1 MYRIASSLF
10 LLLLAGAL
18 SSCTRGLANG
28 PAPQPTVTFSAN
40 PTTVNAGQSATLT
53 WSSTNATSA
62 QIDNGIGAVQPSG
75 TMMVTP
81 QQTTTYNITV
91 MGAGGTATAAATV
104 TVNAPVA
111 APTVTLTANPAA
123 INSGQSSTL
132 TWSSTN
138 ATSLSIDNGIGA
150 VQASGT
156 QTVSPTQTTTYTI
169 TATGAGGTVTAQ
181 ATVTV
186 NAAPTVTIT
195 ANPTSITAGQSSTLT
210 VVATNATQVV
220 ISNNVDQTTNQLAAT
235 GGTLAVTPTQTTTYT
250 ATATGANNQT
260 AAAMATVTVT
270 TPQDVTA
277 INHVIFMMQ
286 ENRSF
291 DSYFGMLNP
300 YRKANNLNIGD
311 DGKEY
316 DVDGIDDKL
325 TKIVNVDDEGDKFSL
340 FKLTSTCIDDDTSA
354 WLESFGDVKR
364 FDRSATRQISMDG
377 FVHNSEGYA
386 KFEAQK
392 NPSAFTDLQGKRAM
406 GFYDQGFLNYY
417 YFMASDFALSDRWFS
432 PVASKTALN
441 RIATFS
447 GGTTQGDVHDPLN
460 DDKFP
465 QLTYETIFQEL
476 SQANVSWKIYYSVTD
491 DLCPVGS
498 DDCTHSSNPLPATT
512 FLDFNYSSN
521 FLVGNPNHGAC
532 PSNMQPSS
540 TVGDKTNSFCIDTSH
555 IAPITQYFK
564 DVAAGT
570 LPSFAFIEPGFG
582 NNDEH
587 PGQLQPITAGQHQ
600 VSTIINALMQSPS
613 WADSVFFFSFDE
625 GGGPFDHVPPVPN
638 HTNDFT
644 DANLGVTTDI
654 SSIAVNPDQF
664 LPCPAQAGNIHCD
677 LTSSDPGFNPT
688 DVAAQQGFAA
698 QLGFRVPNMII
709 SPFVRKH
716 YVSHTPM
723 DHTAII
729 KFVESRF
736 IGSSAHLT
744 NRDAAQPDLLEFFD
758 FVNVPW
764 KIPPTGIPTP
774 STAKACHA
782 DNMGP

>member
-1 MYRIASSLF
+1 MS
-10 LLLLAGAL
+10 
-18 SSCTRGLANG
+18 
-28 PAPQPTVTFSAN
+28 PK
-40 PTTVNAGQSATLT
+40 
-53 WSSTNATSA
+53 
-62 QIDNGIGAVQPSG
+62 
-75 TMMVTP
+75 
-81 QQTTTYNITV
+81 QTTTYNITV

-104 TVNAPVA
+104 AVNVPMAP
-111 APTVTLTANPAA
+111 PTVTLTASPTT

-150 VQASGT
+150 VQASGS
-156 QTVSPTQTTTYTI
+156 QAVSPTQTTTYTI
-169 TATGAGGTVTAQ
+169 TATGTGGTATAQ

-186 NAAPTVTIT
+186 NPAPTVTIT
-195 ANPTSITAGQSSTLT
+195 ANPTSIPKGESSTLT

-220 ISNNVDQTTNQLAAT
+220 VSNNVDQTTNPLAAT
-235 GGTLAVTPTQTTTYT
+235 GGTLTVKPTQTTTYT
-250 ATATGANNQT
+250 ATATGAGNQT
-260 AAAMATVTVT
+260 ATAMATVTIA

-300 YRKANNLNIGD
+300 YRKANNFNIGD

-325 TKIVNVDDEGDKFSL
+325 TKFVNVDDENPPQKFSL
-340 FKLTSTCIDDDTSA
+340 FKLTSTCIDDSTSA
-354 WLESFGDVKR
+354 WLESFGDVNR
-364 FDRSATRQISMDG
+364 FDFSTGRKILMDG
-377 FVHNSEGYA
+377 FVHNAAGFA
-386 KFEAQK
+386 RNGAAQPPT
-392 NPSAFTDLQGKRAM
+392 NPPPPPPGPFTDLQGKRAM

-417 YFMASDFALSDRWFS
+417 YFMASNFALSDRWFS

-441 RIATFS
+441 RIATLS

-491 DLCPVGS
+491 DFCTVGN
-498 DDCTHSSNPLPATT
+498 DDCTPNHNPIPSTT

-521 FLVGNPNHGAC
+521 FLQANPNHAPC

-540 TVGDKTNSFCIDTSH
+540 AVGDKSNSFCIDTTH

-587 PGQLQPITAGQHQ
+587 PGFQQPITAGQHQ

-625 GGGPFDHVPPVPN
+625 GGGPFDHVPPVPG

-664 LPCPAQAGNIHCD
+664 IPCPFQDTTHINCD
-677 LTSSDPGFNPT
+677 LQNYGSFADPGFQPT
-688 DVAAQQGFAA
+688 DAAAQQGFGA
-698 QLGFRVPNMII
+698 QLGFRVPNMVV

-716 YVSHTPM
+716 FVSHTPI

-744 NRDAAQPDLLEFFD
+744 NRDLAQPDLLEFFD

-764 KIPPTGIPTP
+764 KTPPTGIPTP